1 MIRVRHLVLSVFIAT
16 IFISLSVFRPA
27 LGQQVEINDT
37 QIQYNRGQ
45 NVAPIYEGWIK
56 KKDGSID
63 LWFGYLNRNY
73 EEVLHIPVGENNKIE
88 PGDTNQGQP
97 SVFIPRR
104 RTGGAMSRRE
114 GYVFRLTLPP
124 GTDPEIEVTW
134 TVSAYGHTDQAV
146 ATLLPG
152 YALEPPADG
161 NKPPTV
167 SLGPNNTQTT
177 TTSGVTLTA
186 SVSDD
191 GLPANQR
198 SAGTTL
204 PNQRFSRGTIKWEQY
219 HGPGNVTF
227 RPSSSPISTETETVK
242 DVKLTTSAF
251 FDEPGIYTLRAVVND
266 VATNPAGYP
275 RVPSTTFQSVTVTVP
290 Q

>member
-1 MIRVRHLVLSVFIAT
+1 MTRACHLVFTGFMAT
-16 IFISLSVFRPA
+16 TCISLSVSRPA

-45 NVAPIYEGWIK
+45 NVAPIYEGWIQ

-104 RTGGAMSRRE
+104 RSGGAMSRRE

-124 GTDPEIEVTW
+124 GTDPDIEVTW
-134 TVSAYGHTDQAV
+134 TVSAYGHTDRAV
-146 ATLLPG
+146 ATLLPV

-167 SLGPNNTQTT
+167 SIDPNNTQTT
-177 TTSGVTLTA
+177 TSNGVTLTA

-191 GLPANQR
+191 GLPENQ
-198 SAGTTL
+198 
-204 PNQRFSRGTIKWEQY
+204 QGTIKWEQY
-219 HGPGNVTF
+219 HGPGNITF
-227 RPSSSPISTETETVK
+227 TPTSSPIPVTTETAR
-242 DVKLTTSAF
+242 DVKLTTTAF
-251 FDEPGIYTLRAVVND
+251 FDEPGIYKLRAVVND
-266 VATNPAGYP
+266 GATNPAGYP
-275 RVPSTTFQSVTVTVP
+275 RVPSTTFENVTVTVT